1 MSFNFYYDIQFWVAF
16 GIICLLLR
24 AVSRDRTVRDVF
36 LLASNVIMLLALPAF
51 GTESLTFVCAT
62 TSFAWIIGWLL
73 RKDRVLV
80 NRRGRILVSFFAV
93 LLLTSVLVFFKY
105 RVVQEDFLALVG
117 RQRGGAAKAIFIIGI
132 SYFSFKMIHFVVES
146 YKRQIKGLSMINFF
160 NYALFFPSFISGPI
174 TRYNDFCGE
183 LRAER
188 KKVVREDLKAG
199 SERVVHGLFKK
210 FVLCPVVWPYVFAN
224 ASGPISELGA
234 SQLILGMFS
243 YTLYIYFDFAGYSD
257 IAIGSSRMLG
267 IGLPENFNRPFL
279 KKNIQELWANWHMSL
294 TRWLT
299 DYIYWPLARS
309 LRKSQF
315 LARRPI
321 LLSNIC
327 IIVTFIV
334 CGMWHGESWNFVV
347 WGLYHGLGLACLNI
361 YQKYKRKV
369 RNKSLR
375 KYFSSEYSK
384 MAGRVLTFGFFVVG
398 ILLFSADIATIKT
411 MLARMLGF

>member
-1 MSFNFYYDIQFWVAF
+1 
-16 GIICLLLR
+16 
-24 AVSRDRTVRDVF
+24 
-36 LLASNVIMLLALPAF
+36 VI
-51 GTESLTFVCAT
+51 ECH
-62 TSFAWIIGWLL
+62 
-73 RKDRVLV
+73 K
-80 NRRGRILVSFFAV
+80 
-93 LLLTSVLVFFKY
+93 
-105 RVVQEDFLALVG
+105 E
-117 RQRGGAAKAIFIIGI
+117 
-132 SYFSFKMIHFVVES
+132 
-146 YKRQIKGLSMINFF
+146 QIKGLGFMSFF

-174 TRYNDFCGE
+174 TRYNVFCAE
-183 LRAER
+183 LNSRGNKAI
-188 KKVVREDLKAG
+188 REDLKAG
-199 SERVVHGLFKK
+199 SVRVVHGLFKK

-224 ASGPISELGA
+224 APGPISELET
-234 SQLILGMFS
+234 SQLILGMFA

-257 IAIGSSRMLG
+257 IAIGSARMLG
-267 IGLPENFNRPFL
+267 IGLPENFNMPFL
-279 KKNIQELWANWHMSL
+279 KKNIQELWANWHMTL

-309 LRKSQF
+309 LRRSQF

-347 WGLYHGLGLACLNI
+347 WGLYHGLGLACLNV

-398 ILLFSADIATIKT
+398 ILLFSMDMEGIKT
-411 MLARMLGF
+411 VLAKLLAFR

>member
-16 GIICLLLR
+16 VGICVLLR
-24 AVSRDRTVRDVF
+24 LLGGYKKGRDVL
-36 LLASNVIMLLALPAF
+36 LLASSVLMLLALPTF
-51 GTESLTFVCAT
+51 GIQSLVFVCSTAV
-62 TSFAWIIGWLL
+62 FAWLMGWVLS
-73 RKDRVLV
+73 KDAFLV
-80 NRRGRILVSFFAV
+80 NKRGRILVSCFAV
-93 LLLTSVLVFFKY
+93 LLLISILVFFKY
-105 RVVQEDFLALVG
+105 KVVQENLFVFVG
-117 RQRGGAAKAIFIIGI
+117 RERSGAAKAIFIIGI
-132 SYFSFKMIHFVVES
+132 SYFSFKMIHFVVEC
-146 YKRQIKGLSMINFF
+146 YKRQIKGLSIVSFF

-174 TRYNDFCGE
+174 TRYNAFCGE
-183 LRAER
+183 LDSRGNKAI
-188 KKVVREDLKAG
+188 REDLKGGA
-199 SERVVHGLFKK
+199 ERVVHGLFKK
-210 FVLCPVVWPYVFAN
+210 FVLCPIVWPYVFAS
-224 ASGPISELGA
+224 ASSPIAELGT
-234 SQLILGMFS
+234 SQLILGMFA

-257 IAIGSSRMLG
+257 IAIGSARMLG
-267 IGLPENFNRPFL
+267 IGLPENFNMPFL
-279 KKNIQELWANWHMSL
+279 KKNIQELWANWHMTL

-321 LLSNIC
+321 LLSNTC
-327 IIVTFIV
+327 IIVTFVV

-347 WGLYHGLGLACLNI
+347 WGFYHGLGLACLNV

-398 ILLFSADIATIKT
+398 ILLFSMDMEGIKT
-411 MLARMLGF
+411 VLGKLLGF